1 MNITYTIAR
10 YEYISDGKFLVAFNI
25 KDEFE
30 NSAYVESELK
40 SSDISG
46 KTAQEICQLAYNSI
60 KTRIEEIKN
69 NFSIKN
75 NLKVGYQFIP
85 E

>member
-46 KTAQEICQLAYNSI
+46 KSTQEICQLAFN
-60 KTRIEEIKN
+60 TIKN
-69 NFSIKN
+69 RIDQIKENFAIKH
-75 NLKVGYQFIP
+75 KSVVGYQFIP